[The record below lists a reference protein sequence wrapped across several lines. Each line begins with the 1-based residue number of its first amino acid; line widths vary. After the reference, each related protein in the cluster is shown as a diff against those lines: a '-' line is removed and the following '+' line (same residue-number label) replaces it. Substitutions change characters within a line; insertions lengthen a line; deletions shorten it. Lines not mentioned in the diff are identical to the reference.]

1 MLTFSIGSKGSF
13 ICTIQVRIV
22 IPCSLLHQLWST
34 GWFMIAATIG
44 PEVSDS
50 STHRHA
56 GQNTSSKIHSSK
68 CQNRI
73 YRKKENVLLRG
84 TQHICLWLYGDGHM
98 IKLTQMQLFCIIFLF
113 LNEQKTQGRLNANI
127 NTNDKCLVLQ
137 YFLYNIRWHVD
148 VNTVQSFEEL

>member
-1 MLTFSIGSKGSF
+1 
-13 ICTIQVRIV
+13 
-22 IPCSLLHQLWST
+22 
-34 GWFMIAATIG
+34 
-44 PEVSDS
+44 
-50 STHRHA
+50 
-56 GQNTSSKIHSSK
+56 
-68 CQNRI
+68 
-73 YRKKENVLLRG
+73 
-84 TQHICLWLYGDGHM
+84 M